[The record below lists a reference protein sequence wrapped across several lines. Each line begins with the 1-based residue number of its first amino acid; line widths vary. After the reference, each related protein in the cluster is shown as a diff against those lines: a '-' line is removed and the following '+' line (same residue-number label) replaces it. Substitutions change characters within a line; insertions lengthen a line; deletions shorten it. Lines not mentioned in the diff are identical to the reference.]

1 MKFANQIV
9 DMISETKELRIKTRT
24 SGFASPAESYVDKRL
39 DLNDLIIENVYTT
52 FYFRYSGPSV
62 FNVNQGDVLVID
74 KSLVPERGDL
84 VVLTETNHFKLR
96 EYEGQTNVWG
106 KVSWVLNKR

>member
-1 MKFANQIV
+1 
-9 DMISETKELRIKTRT
+9 MISETKNLTIKTRT
-24 SGFASPAESYVDKRL
+24 SGFASPAESYVEKRL

-74 KSLVPERGDL
+74 KSLVLEKGDL
-84 VVLTETNHFKLR
+84 VILTEKDHFKLR
-96 EYEGQTNVWG
+96 EYDGQINVWG
-106 KVSWVLNKR
+106 KVSWVLNKKK